1 MTSKAY
7 LQDISKRMKR
17 LRVESSITQ
26 KELASITGLSL
37 RSIQRFEN
45 GEDISLENF
54 LKLSI
59 AFELAESILSA
70 IPDMDNRPSILL
82 EKLRGKTK
90 QRAHKMDH
98 KTSNSTKKAFKWG
111 DEQ

>member
-17 LRVESSITQ
+17 LRIESAITQ

-70 IPDMDNRPSILL
+70 IPDMDNRPSILF
-82 EKLRGKTK
+82 EKQRGKTK

-98 KTSNSTKKAFKWG
+98 NTSNSTKKTFKWG

>member
-17 LRVESSITQ
+17 LRIESAITQ

-70 IPDMDNRPSILL
+70 IPDMDNRPSILF
-82 EKLRGKTK
+82 EKQRGKTK

-98 KTSNSTKKAFKWG
+98 KVSNSTKKAFKWG
-111 DEQ
+111 DER

>member
-59 AFELAESILSA
+59 AFELAESILSV

-98 KTSNSTKKAFKWG
+98 KESNSTKKAFKWG